1 MSNEPRTPENLPGT
15 DDQAL
20 GEALGSA
27 IREQVET
34 PAFPPPVAHIAERA
48 AARAKARNT
57 RRAVVGVA
65 ASLAMV
71 AGGIAAW
78 NALDGDQPTE
88 VIVVDEPATTPD
100 PASTV
105 APIDGP
111 SDTLPEASADRGEL
125 GTPEGLPTGPM
136 LEWTEFDPASV
147 FGADLSYVDSL
158 ESVGDGRVLVQAGN
172 SDAHQVLVSSNGSDW
187 TVVPMPPEFQAEH
200 IDITGDRWL
209 VTEFPTTMMGE
220 SISQA
225 FFSDDQ
231 GITWAD
237 LDVPLDPED
246 GYQTA
251 SVAAALVS
259 GENMVVAVISRTIP
273 DVASVIVA
281 RGLVPDK
288 ESIRGWTS
296 VEGDI
301 VSFTRDESSTPESF
315 ELTDEE
321 EDFLYGGIQRHIRIY
336 FSDGGPA
343 ELAAEYPGWNAA
355 GYGADDGFRLWLT
368 DSDGEWLL
376 TSPDGRQW
384 RRSPL
389 LDGDGSP
396 VGSSYTYSGSHQ
408 QTLWTASQTG
418 SGYRVERSEGVYT
431 PALVAKFPAGILWV
445 RQMAVGPAGIAA
457 VGEAGSLPNLDSIPQ
472 MRLAKDGYELRYY
485 EPVGGFTL
493 WDLTAGAAAYVF
505 DPAIHSSEIP
515 PPGFRLVEGS
525 EAGPDL
531 LVFDDPDT
539 GAELVTFTQEELESL
554 LAGAYSAPT
563 GGTPE
568 QRVGWSDDGDEW
580 GWQPISAAFGLS
592 GLTEEQKEFTEVD
605 LAVGGDFVIARV
617 RTYEVESSDVVG
629 DEEGG
634 PALQAT
640 PHTPRWFVA
649 TVE

>member
-1 MSNEPRTPENLPGT
+1 MSNEPRTPENLPET

-27 IREQVET
+27 IRERVDT

-100 PASTV
+100 PASTA

-111 SDTLPEASADRGEL
+111 SDALPEASVDRGEL

-147 FGADLSYVDSL
+147 FGADLSYVDSP
-158 ESVGDGRVLVQAGN
+158 ESVGDGRVLVHAGN

-187 TVVPMPPEFQAEH
+187 TVVPMPPDFQAEY

-209 VTEFPTTMMGE
+209 VTEVPITMMGE
-220 SISQA
+220 SIRQA

-231 GITWAD
+231 GITWTD
-237 LDVPLDPED
+237 LGIPLDPEG

-251 SVAAALVS
+251 SVVAALVS
-259 GENMVVAVISRTIP
+259 GENMVVAVISRTLP

-296 VEGDI
+296 VEGDT
-301 VSFTRDESSTPESF
+301 VSFTRDESSAPESF
-315 ELTDEE
+315 ELTPEE
-321 EDFLYGGIQRHIRIY
+321 EELLYGGIQRHFRIY
-336 FSDGGPA
+336 FSDGGTA
-343 ELAAEYPGWNAA
+343 ELVAEYPGWGAA

-389 LDGDGSP
+389 LDGDGIP
-396 VGSSYTYSGSHQ
+396 VGGSYTYSGSHQ
-408 QTLWTASQTG
+408 QTIWTASQTG

-431 PALVAKFPAGILWV
+431 PALVAKFPAGIRWV
-445 RQMAVGPAGIAA
+445 GQMAVGPAGIAA
-457 VGEAGSLPNLDSIPQ
+457 VGEAGSLPNLESIPQ

-485 EPVGGFTL
+485 EPVGGITL
-493 WDLTAGAAAYVF
+493 WDLTAGAAVYVF
-505 DPAIHSSEIP
+505 DPVIHSGENP
-515 PPGFRLVEGS
+515 PPGFQLVEGS
-525 EAGPDL
+525 EDGPDL

-580 GWQPISAAFGLS
+580 GWQPISAAFGLYD
-592 GLTEEQKEFTEVD
+592 LTEEQKEFTEVD
-605 LAVGGDFVIARV
+605 LAVGEGFVIARV
-617 RTYEVESSDVVG
+617 QIYEVESTDKGSDQEG
-629 DEEGG
+629 DH
-634 PALQAT
+634 AT
-640 PHTPRWFVA
+640 ELTPQTPRWFIA
-649 TVE
+649 TVR